1 MILTSCKDKK
11 SMCKDQDT
19 LMFIVCVWIYICVLY
34 REIRLNANLFLQ
46 VAVTAGE
53 NLLTSVSTFEKSHC
67 VVQDITIS
75 EFESHWGGEIYFIK

>member
-1 MILTSCKDKK
+1 MEGSGHTDVHS
-11 SMCKDQDT
+11 
-19 LMFIVCVWIYICVLY
+19 VCVDLYMCAY

-75 EFESHWGGEIYFIK
+75 EFESHWGSEIYFIK